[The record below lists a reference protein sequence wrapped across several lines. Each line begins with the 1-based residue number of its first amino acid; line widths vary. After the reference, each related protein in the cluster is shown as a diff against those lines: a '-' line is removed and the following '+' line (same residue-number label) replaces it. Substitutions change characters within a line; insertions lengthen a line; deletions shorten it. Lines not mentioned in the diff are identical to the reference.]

1 MPFHL
6 TLADRNSGK
15 MRRRATGGK
24 GPRASVAASGPT
36 PISSNLT
43 TPASSALPSAY
54 TSEAESTMA
63 DSIASLTTNI
73 ASLTVDVPISNRPK
87 RKKLPPFRFF
97 DLPSEVRLEIY
108 SYHFV
113 EVGEVLDLD
122 HDNYKRIHKKLA
134 LFRTCRQIYKEASY
148 AFYSTHTV
156 RIFPIWGKFFKSKK
170 PLLARMSANQR
181 ASMTTLEL
189 RLGPG
194 WGSPP
199 RGWVVND
206 KLGLKDCVNV
216 RRIKVFVECDPS
228 NDIFK
233 GFRRSDGFY
242 EKFSQDLLEGVL
254 NEMPWCKIIEF
265 DANPSVKKNGAMM
278 AGLLET
284 TGKMGCK
291 LAWGPEKGWED
302 GEEIEIP
309 EPIPNN
315 DPIGIPTMIGGHI
328 VANNA
333 GHVHN
338 HGYDHNILVFA

>member
-1 MPFHL
+1 
-6 TLADRNSGK
+6 
-15 MRRRATGGK
+15 
-24 GPRASVAASGPT
+24 
-36 PISSNLT
+36 
-43 TPASSALPSAY
+43 LPSAY
-54 TSEAESTMA
+54 ASEAEAAMN

-87 RKKLPPFRFF
+87 RKKLPLFRFF

-108 SYHFV
+108 GYHFIEV
-113 EVGEVLDLD
+113 EEVLDLD

-134 LFRTCRQIYKEASY
+134 LFRTCRQVYREASY

-156 RIFPIWGKFFKSKK
+156 RIFPILGKFFKTKK

-194 WGSPP
+194 WNRPP

-206 KLGLKDCVNV
+206 ALGLKGCVKV

-228 NDIFK
+228 NDVFK

-254 NEMPWCKIIEF
+254 NEMPWCKVVEF
-265 DANPSVKKNGAMM
+265 DANPSVKKNGDMM
-278 AGLLET
+278 TGLLET
-284 TGKMGCK
+284 SNKMGCK
-291 LAWGPEKGWED
+291 LAWGPEKGWD
-302 GEEIEIP
+302 DDEEVEVP

-315 DPIGIPTMIGGHI
+315 EPIGIAAMLNGHI
-328 VANNA
+328 IDTTSNH
-333 GHVHN
+333 HVHN
-338 HGYDHNILVFA
+338 HGYDHNILVFV